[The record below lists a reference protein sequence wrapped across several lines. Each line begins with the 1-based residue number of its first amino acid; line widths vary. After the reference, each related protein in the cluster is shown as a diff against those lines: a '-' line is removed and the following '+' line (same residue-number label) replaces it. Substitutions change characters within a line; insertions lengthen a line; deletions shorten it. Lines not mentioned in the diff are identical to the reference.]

1 MSEYYEYLQDR
12 QQVMRPI
19 YNDIFEIF
27 SRHEHDMFEFMDEV
41 SDKYKPRQILLV
53 CRAFDIPH
61 ICKKDNYYCY
71 SCRLTLQGWS
81 VPNDK
86 LVSSKLT
93 DLFYAFSP
101 INDNELGTMFK

>member
-1 MSEYYEYLQDR
+1 MSEYREYLQDR

-27 SRHEHDMFEFMDEV
+27 SRHEHDIFEFIDEV
-41 SDKYKPRQILLV
+41 SDKYKYTPQQILLV

-61 ICKKDNYYCY
+61 ICKKNNNYC
-71 SCRLTLQGWS
+71 CRSTLQGWS
-81 VPNDK
+81 VPNNQ
-86 LVSSKLT
+86 LASSKIA

-101 INDNELGTMFK
+101 TNDNELGTMFK